1 MHHNYMDPMGMFKGV
16 SSSRE
21 PSSGPMLGQESPF
34 LTILLKGLGK
44 QPYISWLWAVYDC
57 LFLCTLNN
65 HQPLSPQQQPA
76 AGPASVVVASAV
88 VAVVV
93 DNQTSTRFKQE
104 RNYPP

>member
-1 MHHNYMDPMGMFKGV
+1 MFKGV

-21 PSSGPMLGQESPF
+21 PSSGPILGQESPF

-57 LFLCTLNN
+57 LVFV
-65 HQPLSPQQQPA
+65 HPKQPRQLSTQQQPA
-76 AGPASVVVASAV
+76 ASPASVVVASAV
-88 VAVVV
+88 VAAVVG
-93 DNQTSTRFKQE
+93 NQTSTRFKQE